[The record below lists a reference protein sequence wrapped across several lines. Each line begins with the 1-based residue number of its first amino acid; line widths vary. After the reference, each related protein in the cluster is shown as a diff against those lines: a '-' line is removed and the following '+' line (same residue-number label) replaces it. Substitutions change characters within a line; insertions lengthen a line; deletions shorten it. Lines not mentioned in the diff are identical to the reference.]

1 MKRWERLTWAVFRA
15 ARLADGRLLFTEASS
30 TAHLAC
36 HRSAALLSLA
46 AMASLRGRGKSG
58 GRAGAG
64 GGGRGRGNAAKD
76 DETFGGGDE
85 KSDEPCF
92 DAAQAE
98 GYLTKAFESSL
109 NLASQ
114 PGDDDM
120 KPKIFEGKSS
130 WAAAGAAP
138 NAEAFAKAVVAQL
151 AALPKKEAS

>member
-1 MKRWERLTWAVFRA
+1 
-15 ARLADGRLLFTEASS
+15 
-30 TAHLAC
+30 
-36 HRSAALLSLA
+36 
-46 AMASLRGRGKSG
+46 MASLRGRGKSG

-120 KPKIFEGKSS
+120 KPKIFEGKQA
-130 WAAAGAAP
+130 WGGAASKD
-138 NAEAFAKAVVAQL
+138 AEAFAKAVVAQL

>member
-1 MKRWERLTWAVFRA
+1 
-15 ARLADGRLLFTEASS
+15 
-30 TAHLAC
+30 
-36 HRSAALLSLA
+36 
-46 AMASLRGRGKSG
+46 MASLRGRGKSG

-76 DETFGGGDE
+76 DETFGDE

-120 KPKIFEGKSS
+120 KPKIFEGKVSS

-138 NAEAFAKAVVAQL
+138 NAEAFAKAVVAQP

>member
-1 MKRWERLTWAVFRA
+1 MGAAHLGGFRA

-120 KPKIFEGKSS
+120 KPKIFEGKQA
-130 WAAAGAAP
+130 WGAASKD
-138 NAEAFAKAVVAQL
+138 AEAFAKAVVAQL

>member
-1 MKRWERLTWAVFRA
+1 
-15 ARLADGRLLFTEASS
+15 
-30 TAHLAC
+30 
-36 HRSAALLSLA
+36 
-46 AMASLRGRGKSG
+46 MASLRGRGKSG

-120 KPKIFEGKSS
+120 KPKIFEGKQA
-130 WAAAGAAP
+130 WGAVSASKD
-138 NAEAFAKAVVAQL
+138 AEAFAKAVVAQL

>member
-1 MKRWERLTWAVFRA
+1 MGAAHLGGFRA

-36 HRSAALLSLA
+36 HRSA

-120 KPKIFEGKSS
+120 KPKIFEGKQAWGIDSS
-130 WAAAGAAP
+130 KD
-138 NAEAFAKAVVAQL
+138 AEAFAKAVVAQL

>member
-1 MKRWERLTWAVFRA
+1 MGAAHLGGFRA

-120 KPKIFEGKSS
+120 KPKIFEGKQAWGVTASKD
-130 WAAAGAAP
+130 
-138 NAEAFAKAVVAQL
+138 AEAFAKAVVAQL

>member
-1 MKRWERLTWAVFRA
+1 
-15 ARLADGRLLFTEASS
+15 
-30 TAHLAC
+30 
-36 HRSAALLSLA
+36 
-46 AMASLRGRGKSG
+46 MASLRGRGKSG

-120 KPKIFEGKSS
+120 KPKIFEGKQAWGDSAS
-130 WAAAGAAP
+130 KD
-138 NAEAFAKAVVAQL
+138 AEAFAKAVVAQL

>member
-1 MKRWERLTWAVFRA
+1 MGAAHLGGFRA

-36 HRSAALLSLA
+36 HHSALLSLA

-120 KPKIFEGKSS
+120 KPKIFEGKQAWGIDSS
-130 WAAAGAAP
+130 KD
-138 NAEAFAKAVVAQL
+138 AEAFAKAVVAQL

>member
-1 MKRWERLTWAVFRA
+1 MG
-15 ARLADGRLLFTEASS
+15 GRLLFTEASS

-120 KPKIFEGKSS
+120 KPKIFEGKQA
-130 WAAAGAAP
+130 WGVAASKD
-138 NAEAFAKAVVAQL
+138 AEAFAKAVVAQL

>member
-1 MKRWERLTWAVFRA
+1 
-15 ARLADGRLLFTEASS
+15 
-30 TAHLAC
+30 
-36 HRSAALLSLA
+36 
-46 AMASLRGRGKSG
+46 MASLRGRGKSG

-130 WAAAGAAP
+130 WATAGAAP

-151 AALPKKEAS
+151 AALPKKEASCRVQA